1 MPWKFQ
7 CLEGDCTWVDFDTEA
22 NRFINHTLSVHNF
35 NTCEATAN
43 PNHHC
48 VVDYVVWS
56 DNVQQLCAGTADKLD
71 YHDDCTSTDYT
82 LNLKT
87 MMRSQMNGKGTPCMV
102 KGLWDEEEPL
112 SGTRKLHEEP
122 CKPFVWEEYLDD
134 MREQQMRLSQE
145 RIASSARA
153 PCHHAK
159 APPPDFHSH

>member
-1 MPWKFQ
+1 
-7 CLEGDCTWVDFDTEA
+7 
-22 NRFINHTLSVHNF
+22 
-35 NTCEATAN
+35 
-43 PNHHC
+43 
-48 VVDYVVWS
+48 
-56 DNVQQLCAGTADKLD
+56 LD